1 MSVVE
6 LGQGSLV
13 ALLGCAGSGKTS
25 FAHRHFARYQVLS
38 RRVPR
43 STMDELR
50 ELRMSLRYVGAEE
63 LDRRYPATSTGG
75 G

>member
-13 ALLGCAGSGKTS
+13 ALLGCAGSDKTS

-38 RRVPR
+38 SDVCRGQR
-43 STMDELR
+43 ST
-50 ELRMSLRYVGAEE
+50 S
-63 LDRRYPATSTGG
+63 
-75 G
+75 